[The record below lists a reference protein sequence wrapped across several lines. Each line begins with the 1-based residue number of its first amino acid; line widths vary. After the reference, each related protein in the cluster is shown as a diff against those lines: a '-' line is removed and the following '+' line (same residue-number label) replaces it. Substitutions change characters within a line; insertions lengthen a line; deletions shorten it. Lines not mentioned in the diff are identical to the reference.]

1 MLGGGLFLLKHSSLN
16 LKPACLARLPLPTEA
31 HIRALAD
38 DTTIAV
44 AATELKM
51 TCLIPAAWT
60 SLFLFLRAVTLP
72 HSRHSWTKWSP
83 VESLHPW
90 LCLTQVGLAYSND
103 WWPEEKYRLRTPIL
117 DFAQHPPSQCISGIP
132 PLPAEGQNT
141 EPHWCTYAFMYMHVG
156 LKGQHLEVDSNSIFL
171 CHSRP
176 YSLKEGPHWI
186 PCGPF
191 QLEWLTCK
199 TLASFVSASQP
210 WVYRCVHLHPAFQR
224 DGRLHSG
231 SCTYSEVFY
240 WLSHLCSLVACFWRL
255 GLTTQWLIPYT
266 EYSWSNN
273 TDPLPV
279 HSSISTSVLQ

>member
-72 HSRHSWTKWSP
+72 HSRHSWINWSP

-199 TLASFVSASQP
+199 TLASFCLCFSALSLQMCASAPSFSKGWTTALRLLYLLRSILLTEPPLQP
-210 WVYRCVHLHPAFQR
+210 CGLFLKTRAYYSMTHPLHWV
-224 DGRLHSG
+224 
-231 SCTYSEVFY
+231 
-240 WLSHLCSLVACFWRL
+240 
-255 GLTTQWLIPYT
+255 
-266 EYSWSNN
+266 
-273 TDPLPV
+273 
-279 HSSISTSVLQ
+279 